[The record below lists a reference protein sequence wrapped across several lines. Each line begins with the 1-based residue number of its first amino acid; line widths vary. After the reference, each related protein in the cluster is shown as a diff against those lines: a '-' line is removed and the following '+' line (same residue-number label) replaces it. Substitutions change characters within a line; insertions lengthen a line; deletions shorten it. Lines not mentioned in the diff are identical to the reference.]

1 MDALARTG
9 LLRPLAATL
18 AIVFACVAYQAWLT
32 AGGARKLTDAEIAPG
47 PRGSYEIE
55 VAFAPEGF
63 HVTRMQAI
71 GRVIEG
77 RGTSVFL
84 MHAAPDDI
92 RELARAYWVADVRPW
107 AGR

>member
-1 MDALARTG
+1 VGALARTG

-18 AIVFACVAYQAWLT
+18 AIVLVCVAYQLWLS
-32 AGGARKLTDAEIAPG
+32 AGGARKLTDAEIASG
-47 PRGSYEIE
+47 PRGGYEIE

-71 GRVIEG
+71 GRVMEV
-77 RGTSVFL
+77 RGASVFV
-84 MHAAPDDI
+84 MDAAPADI
-92 RELARAYWVADVRPW
+92 RELARNYWVVDVRPW